1 MKCFYIWE
9 LIQQINK
16 RRMNTDNILYVLLV
30 IDNHFNKRITTS
42 KTNNIEKRLKQIN
55 IGKSKDISFIRY
67 CYFTISKNNR
77 TECLEAGKRIIQEF
91 RINPRGNS
99 YATEC
104 PLDILKEVEQ
114 KMKETDKKMNDARAY
129 RMMQQMKIRKEYER
143 RRQEYERR
151 RQEEERRRIFI
162 PKFVISTYGKRRR
175 IN

>member
-1 MKCFYIWE
+1 
-9 LIQQINK
+9 
-16 RRMNTDNILYVLLV
+16 MNTYNILYVLLA
-30 IDNHFNKRITTS
+30 IDNHFNKRITIS
-42 KTNNIEKRLKQIN
+42 KKNNIETMLKQIN
-55 IGKSKDISFIRY
+55 IGKPKDTLFIRY
-67 CYFTISKNNR
+67 CYFTISENNR
-77 TECLEAGKRIIQEF
+77 TECLQDGKRIIQEF

-104 PLDILKEVEQ
+104 PLHILKEVEQ

-129 RMMQQMKIRKEYER
+129 RMRRIMKFRQEYER
-143 RRQEYERR
+143 RRKEYERR

>member
-1 MKCFYIWE
+1 
-9 LIQQINK
+9 
-16 RRMNTDNILYVLLV
+16 MNTDNKLTVLFA
-30 IDNHFNKRITTS
+30 INNNFNKRIKIS
-42 KTNNIEKRLKQIN
+42 KTNNIPKMLNQIN
-55 IGKSKDISFIRY
+55 ICKLEDTPPFRKYRV
-67 CYFTISKNNR
+67 FTISENNR
-77 TECLEAGKRIIQEF
+77 TECVEDGKRIIQEF

-151 RQEEERRRIFI
+151 RQEYERRRQEEERRRIFI